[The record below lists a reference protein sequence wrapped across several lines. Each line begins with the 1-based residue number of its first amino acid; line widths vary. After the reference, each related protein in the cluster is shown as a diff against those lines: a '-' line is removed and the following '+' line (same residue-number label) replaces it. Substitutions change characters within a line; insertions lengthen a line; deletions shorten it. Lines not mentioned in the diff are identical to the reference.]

1 MVDRS
6 FASFGIVPAAGC
18 SRRMGR
24 PKLLMRWRD
33 GTVIDAVLNAWRA
46 SRVDQVVVVVR
57 PEDQA
62 LAAHCQ
68 RPGVHVLVPSESPAE
83 MKISVQLAIAHLQ
96 ERCQPSDT
104 DAWLLAPADL
114 PELSARLIDHVLAG
128 YQPSAPRIVV
138 PRVRDRRGH
147 PVLFPWLLANELD
160 QLGPDE
166 GVSVLVKRHAPAE
179 VDWQDDRM
187 FADIDTPEDYR
198 RLSGS

>member
-1 MVDRS
+1 
-6 FASFGIVPAAGC
+6 
-18 SRRMGR
+18 MGR

-57 PEDQA
+57 PEDQT

-96 ERCQPSDT
+96 KRYQPSDT

-166 GVSVLVKRHAPAE
+166 GVSVLVKRHAPVE